1 MAGHFRHTHLHL
13 LAACTHI
20 PSEEQAE
27 ILEDFTL
34 GQARVTQFL
43 NVKLGFW
50 ESLPCRLTV
59 IDHFSEDAA
68 RSRLAACLEASKAQ
82 DPNVLDHRLV
92 RKYFNEAI
100 ADSAWL
106 EQRKHLEPIGGAS
119 PRPKA
124 PAGPSP
130 PRPRGGSQP
139 PRLPPDRDPDEDE
152 EEAANVLQE
161 LEAFGAS
168 LEEQS
173 TAVSG
178 LLERRAELSE
188 LFEASRREVAELH
201 REMDEL
207 ASSADAHPQEADDD
221 QTLCRAREALGLAAG
236 EEGK

>member
-43 NVKLGFW
+43 NIKLGFW
-50 ESLPCRLTV
+50 ESLPCRLAV
-59 IDHFSEDAA
+59 IDHFSEDAV

-106 EQRKHLEPIGGAS
+106 EQRFLNGES
-119 PRPKA
+119 R
-124 PAGPSP
+124 
-130 PRPRGGSQP
+130 
-139 PRLPPDRDPDEDE
+139 ED
-152 EEAANVLQE
+152 
-161 LEAFGAS
+161 
-168 LEEQS
+168 
-173 TAVSG
+173 
-178 LLERRAELSE
+178 LLLI
-188 LFEASRREVAELH
+188 
-201 REMDEL
+201 M
-207 ASSADAHPQEADDD
+207 QEACKMAFIAVNERSIESRHA
-221 QTLCRAREALGLAAG
+221 TAATKVKLA
-236 EEGK
+236 